1 MIILTFWVN
10 LLHLRQSQSV
20 RKKMRVSTYLPFLLY
35 LLPTCHLT
43 DVEKYSK
50 VVCSL
55 SKFKEVELLAGT
67 FRDSIKLSKKLFQEC
82 NIKLRMVTPDTHG
95 LWQKDMKIFANH
107 KRPLKETLSP
117 LLQKDLVHFLKLH
130 WVPCNINIIH
140 LNNDIFYLV

>member
-1 MIILTFWVN
+1 MIILTFLVD

-43 DVEKYSK
+43 NVEKYSK

-67 FRDSIKLSKKLFQEC
+67 LRDSIKLSKMLFQEC
-82 NIKLRMVTPDTHG
+82 NIKLRMVTSDTHG
-95 LWQKDMKIFANH
+95 LWQKDMIMFANH

-117 LLQKDLVHFLKLH
+117 LLQKDLVHFLNLH
-130 WVPCNINIIH
+130 LVPCNINIIH
-140 LNNDIFYLV
+140 LNKEFLL

>member
-1 MIILTFWVN
+1 MS
-10 LLHLRQSQSV
+10 LLHLRQLQSV
-20 RKKMRVSTYLPFLLY
+20 RRKMRISTYLPFLLY
-35 LLPTCHLT
+35 IFPTCHLT
-43 DVEKYSK
+43 KVENYSK

-95 LWQKDMKIFANH
+95 LWQKDMIIFANH

-117 LLQKDLVHFLKLH
+117 LLLKDLVHFLKLH
-130 WVPCNINIIH
+130 LVPCNINI
-140 LNNDIFYLV
+140 LNKDIFYSV